1 MSMTLGLFL
10 VTLVLFIAMG
20 IPVAF
25 ALLACSLVMMFQMD
39 VHDSQIVAQRLVGG
53 ANNFALMAIPFFI
66 LAGEIMN
73 AGGLSHRVVDLP
85 LKLFGHLRGG
95 LGYVAIM
102 ATVIMASL
110 SGSAVA
116 DTAAI
121 GAVIIP
127 MMTRSGYPLRTSAGL
142 VAAGGIIAPIIPP
155 SMPFILFGV
164 TANVSIAR
172 LFMGGIVPGLIMGF
186 ALMVVWF
193 FHSQKM
199 TDLELQPKASF
210 AEIIHT
216 AISSLWALALPV
228 IIIGGFR
235 LGIFT
240 ATEAGAVAA
249 VYAAIV
255 GMCVYGELK
264 LKAFY
269 EVLVN
274 TVKTVGVVMFLVAAA
289 NVSGYLMALA
299 NLPNAVAD
307 LFGPLV
313 DSPRLL
319 MALLMLFMLFVGMV
333 MDLSP
338 AVLILVPVMMP
349 LVRAAG
355 INEAYFGILFIL
367 NLCIGLIT
375 PPVGN
380 VLNVITG
387 VAKIKF
393 DEAARGV
400 FPYLC
405 AHVVVLVILTAWPS
419 LVIVPMQ
426 FIMGR

>member
-1 MSMTLGLFL
+1 MSMTLSLFL

-25 ALLACSLVMMFQMD
+25 SLLACSLVMMLQMD
-39 VHDSQIVAQRLVGG
+39 MYDSQIFAQRLVGG

-73 AGGLSHRVVDLP
+73 AGGMSQRVVDLP
-85 LKLFGHLRGG
+85 LKLCGHLQGG
-95 LGYVAIM
+95 LGYVAII

-127 MMTRSGYPLRTSAGL
+127 LMSRAGYPLRVSAGL

-186 ALMVVWF
+186 ALMTVWF
-193 FHSQKM
+193 FHSRKM
-199 TDLELQPKASF
+199 DLKLQPKASF
-210 AEIIHT
+210 DEIVRT
-216 AISSLWALALPV
+216 ALNSVWALALPV

-235 LGIFT
+235 FGLFT

-249 VYAAIV
+249 VYAAVI
-255 GMCVYGELK
+255 GLCVYRELT
-264 LKAFY
+264 LKALY
-269 EVLVN
+269 KVLVN
-274 TVKTVGVVMFLVAAA
+274 TVRTVGVVMFLVAAA

-299 NLPNAVAD
+299 NLPNAVAE
-307 LFGPLV
+307 LFGPLI

-319 MALLMLFMLFVGMV
+319 LALIMLFMLFVGMV

-338 AVLILVPVMMP
+338 AILILVPVMMP
-349 LVRAAG
+349 LIRAAG
-355 INEAYFGILFIL
+355 INEAYFGILFVL

-393 DEAARGV
+393 DEAAKGV

-405 AHVVVLVILTAWPS
+405 THIIVLMILIAWPS
-419 LVIVPMQ
+419 LVIVPMK

>member
-1 MSMTLGLFL
+1 MSMTLSLFL

-25 ALLACSLVMMFQMD
+25 SLLACSLVMMLQMD
-39 VHDSQIVAQRLVGG
+39 MYDSQIVAQRLVGG

-66 LAGEIMN
+66 LAGEVMN
-73 AGGLSHRVVDLP
+73 AGGMSQRVVDLP
-85 LKLFGHLRGG
+85 LKLCGHLQGG
-95 LGYVAIM
+95 LGYVAII

-127 MMTRSGYPLRTSAGL
+127 LMSRSGYPLRASAGL

-186 ALMVVWF
+186 ALMTVWF
-193 FHSQKM
+193 FHSRKL
-199 TDLELQPKASF
+199 DLKLQPKASF
-210 AEIIHT
+210 DEIVHS
-216 AISSLWALALPV
+216 ALSSVWALVLPV

-235 LGIFT
+235 FGLFT

-249 VYAAIV
+249 VYAAVI
-255 GMCVYGELK
+255 GLFVYRELT
-264 LKAFY
+264 LKTLY
-269 EVLVN
+269 TVLVN
-274 TVKTVGVVMFLVAAA
+274 TVRTVGVVMFLVAAA

-299 NLPNAVAD
+299 NLPNAVAE
-307 LFGPLV
+307 LFGPLI

-319 MALLMLFMLFVGMV
+319 LALIMLFMLFVGMV

-338 AVLILVPVMMP
+338 AILILVPVMMP

-355 INEAYFGILFIL
+355 INEAYFGILFVL

-405 AHVVVLVILTAWPS
+405 THIVVLMILIAWPS
-419 LVIVPMQ
+419 LVITPMR

>member
-1 MSMTLGLFL
+1 MATTLIVFL
-10 VTLVLFIAMG
+10 VALVGFIAIG
-20 IPVAF
+20 IPIAF
-25 ALLACSLVMMFQMD
+25 SLLACSVVMMLQMD
-39 VHDSQIVAQRLVGG
+39 MFDAQLIAQRVVGG
-53 ANNFALMAIPFFI
+53 CNNFALMAIPFFI
-66 LAGEIMN
+66 LAGEVMN
-73 AGGLSHRVVDLP
+73 AGGLSQRIVDLP
-85 LKLFGHLRGG
+85 LKLFGHRRGG
-95 LGYVAIM
+95 LGYVAIL

-121 GAVIIP
+121 GAILIP
-127 MMTRSGYPLRTSAGL
+127 MMNRAGYPLFTSAGL
-142 VAAGGIIAPIIPP
+142 VSAGGIIAPIIPP

-172 LFMGGIVPGLIMGF
+172 LFMGGIVPGLIMGL
-186 ALMVVWF
+186 ALMTVWY
-193 FHSQKM
+193 FHCKRM
-199 TDLELQPKASF
+199 NLELQPKASF
-210 AEIIHT
+210 REIWNT
-216 AISSLWALALPV
+216 TVSSLWALALPV

-235 LGIFT
+235 VGIFT

-249 VYAAIV
+249 VYSIFIGIV
-255 GMCVYGELK
+255 VYRELT

-269 EVLVN
+269 RVLVA

-299 NLPNAVAD
+299 DFPNAVTR
-307 LFGPLV
+307 LLGPLV
-313 DSPRLL
+313 GSPRLL
-319 MALLMLFMLFVGMV
+319 MVVIMLFILFVGMV

-338 AVLILVPVMMP
+338 AVLILVPVLMP

-387 VAKIKF
+387 IAKIKF
-393 DEAARGV
+393 DEAVRGV

-405 AHVVVLVILTAWPS
+405 AHVVVLALLVAWPN
-419 LVIVPMQ
+419 LVIVPMR

>member
-10 VTLVLFIAMG
+10 ATLVLFIAMG

-25 ALLACSLVMMFQMD
+25 SLLACSLVMMLQMD
-39 VHDSQIVAQRLVGG
+39 MYDSQIFAQRLVGG

-73 AGGLSHRVVDLP
+73 AGGLSQRVVDLP
-85 LKLFGHLRGG
+85 LKLCGHFRGG
-95 LGYVAIM
+95 LGYVAII

-121 GAVIIP
+121 GAVVIP
-127 MMTRSGYPLRTSAGL
+127 MMSRSGYPLRVSAGL

-186 ALMVVWF
+186 ALMIVWF
-193 FHSQKM
+193 FHSRRLN
-199 TDLELQPKASF
+199 LELQPKASLD
-210 AEIIHT
+210 EIIHS
-216 AISSLWALALPV
+216 AISSAWALVLPI

-235 LGIFT
+235 FGLFT

-249 VYAAIV
+249 VYSMII
-255 GMCVYGELK
+255 GLCVYRELT
-264 LKAFY
+264 LKALY
-269 EVLVN
+269 NVLVN
-274 TVKTVGVVMFLVAAA
+274 TARTVGVVMFLVAAA

-299 NLPNAVAD
+299 NLPNAVTE
-307 LFGPLV
+307 LFGPLI

-319 MALLMLFMLFVGMV
+319 LALIMLFMLFVGMV

-387 VAKIKF
+387 VANIKF

-405 AHVVVLVILTAWPS
+405 AHVVVLVILIAWPS

-426 FIMGR
+426 FFMGR

>member
-1 MSMTLGLFL
+1 MTLLAFL
-10 VTLVLFIAMG
+10 VSLVGFIMIG
-20 IPVAF
+20 IPIAF
-25 ALLACSLVMMFQMD
+25 SLLACSIVMMLQMNMFD
-39 VHDSQIVAQRLVGG
+39 PQLFAQRVVGG
-53 ANNFALMAIPFFI
+53 CNNFSLMAIPFFI
-66 LAGEIMN
+66 LAGEVMN
-73 AGGLSHRVVDLP
+73 AGGLSQRIVNLP
-85 LKLFGHLRGG
+85 LKLLGHMRGG
-95 LGYVAIM
+95 LGYVAIV

-127 MMTRSGYPLRTSAGL
+127 MMNRAGYPLFTSAGI

-172 LFMGGIVPGLIMGF
+172 LFMGGIVPGLIMGL
-186 ALMVVWF
+186 ALMLVWY
-193 FHSQKM
+193 FHCKRM
-199 TDLELQPKASF
+199 DLELQPRAS
-210 AEIIHT
+210 AGEIWRT
-216 AISSLWALALPV
+216 VLSSCWALALPI

-235 LGIFT
+235 FGYFT
-240 ATEAGAVAA
+240 ATEAGAIAA
-249 VYAAIV
+249 VYAMLIGLAIYRELSFKALYHALV
-255 GMCVYGELK
+255 GS
-264 LKAFY
+264 
-269 EVLVN
+269 
-274 TVKTVGVVMFLVAAA
+274 VKTVGVVMFLVATA

-299 NLPNAVAD
+299 DFPNAVTQM
-307 LFGPLV
+307 FSPFIG
-313 DSPRLL
+313 SPRLL
-319 MALLMLFMLFVGMV
+319 MVIIMFFMLFVGMV

-387 VAKIKF
+387 IAKIKF
-393 DEAARGV
+393 DEAVRGV
-400 FPYLC
+400 FPYLL
-405 AHVVVLVILTAWPS
+405 AHFAVLTLLIAWPN
-419 LVIVPMQ
+419 LIIVPMRI
-426 FIMGR
+426 IMGR